1 MRKREKPMTKKEEIL
16 KLMEEA
22 ELSDIEILKEEE
34 SLTLVRFFY
43 DFDEDELRAAE
54 NFAKSESEEEEESA
68 EVEETAEVDLAYD
81 EDEEF
86 FGDDKQKYL
95 SEIAIDHVGE
105 ILEDLQDELMM
116 EIQYVGYNLDEGE
129 YDAFEFIA
137 VIFEKGQALNIE
149 DILDELDI

>member
-1 MRKREKPMTKKEEIL
+1 MTKKEEIL

-116 EIQYVGYNLDEGE
+116 EIQYVGYNLEEGE

>member
-1 MRKREKPMTKKEEIL
+1 MTKKEEIL

-34 SLTLVRFFY
+34 SLTLIRFFY

>member
-1 MRKREKPMTKKEEIL
+1 MTKKEEIL

>member
-1 MRKREKPMTKKEEIL
+1 M
-16 KLMEEA
+16 
-22 ELSDIEILKEEE
+22 
-34 SLTLVRFFY
+34 TLVRFFY
-43 DFDEDELRAAE
+43 DLDEDELRAAE

-68 EVEETAEVDLAYD
+68 EVEETAEVDLVYD

>member
-1 MRKREKPMTKKEEIL
+1 MNKKDEIL

-22 ELSDIEILKEEE
+22 ELADIEVLKEEE
-34 SLTLVRFFY
+34 NLTLVRFFY
-43 DFDEDELRAAE
+43 DFDQDELAAAE
-54 NFAKSESEEEEESA
+54 NFANSEEDEEVIDEADDDREA
-68 EVEETAEVDLAYD
+68 EKDLAYD
-81 EDEEF
+81 EDDEF
-86 FGDDKQKYL
+86 FGDAKQKYL

-105 ILEDLQDELMM
+105 ILEDIQDELMM

-137 VIFEKGQALNIE
+137 IVFEKGQALNIE

>member
-1 MRKREKPMTKKEEIL
+1 MNKKDEIL

-22 ELSDIEILKEEE
+22 ELADIEVLKEEE
-34 SLTLVRFFY
+34 NLTLVRFFY
-43 DFDEDELRAAE
+43 DFDQDELAAAE
-54 NFAKSESEEEEESA
+54 NFANSEEDEEVIDEADDDREA
-68 EVEETAEVDLAYD
+68 ENDLAYD
-81 EDEEF
+81 EDDEF
-86 FGDDKQKYL
+86 FGDAKQKYL

-105 ILEDLQDELMM
+105 ILEDIQDELMM

-137 VIFEKGQALNIE
+137 IVFEKGQALNIE

>member
-1 MRKREKPMTKKEEIL
+1 MTKKEEIL

-54 NFAKSESEEEEESA
+54 NFAKSESEEEEKSA

>member
-1 MRKREKPMTKKEEIL
+1 MTKKEEIL

-68 EVEETAEVDLAYD
+68 EVEETAEVDLVYD

>member
-1 MRKREKPMTKKEEIL
+1 MTKKEEIL
-16 KLMEEA
+16 KLMVEA
-22 ELSDIEILKEEE
+22 ELSDIEILKDEE
-34 SLTLVRFFY
+34 SLTLVRYFY